1 MISLMMGQLIQHH
14 KSLMK
19 FREIHL
25 LTNLLYKNDLND
37 MDTGCNIFRKNIS
50 EQLQIK
56 AEVYNFETE
65 FTAKL
70 LK

>member
-1 MISLMMGQLIQHH
+1 
-14 KSLMK
+14 
-19 FREIHL
+19 
-25 LTNLLYKNDLND
+25 

-50 EQLQIK
+50 EQLQII